1 MERTIGVVFV
11 MFIGILLFVS
21 EFVFLVRDL
30 LIIFGFDFF
39 CLKFWI
45 RSTSEITLQAPI
57 PGEMFVFFGKG
68 KNVMEWCAY
77 REVDELLKLGK

>member
-1 MERTIGVVFV
+1 MYHFVERTIGVVFV

-39 CLKFWI
+39 CLKFLI
-45 RSTSEITLQAPI
+45 RTTSEIT
-57 PGEMFVFFGKG
+57 
-68 KNVMEWCAY
+68 
-77 REVDELLKLGK
+77 

>member
-1 MERTIGVVFV
+1 MERTIGVVFL

-39 CLKFWI
+39 LPKFLI
-45 RSTSEITLQAPI
+45 RSTSEIT
-57 PGEMFVFFGKG
+57 
-68 KNVMEWCAY
+68 
-77 REVDELLKLGK
+77 